1 MAKKEFHKT
10 LNENR
15 SEEVAYIIEKMPTH
29 FGFTVSVIVIGLF
42 FLLLFFGWI
51 IKYPEILNG
60 QIVINTRQAPVKM
73 IATTPGNIILL
84 DKETGSVLES
94 GEYIGYIKNEAKIQD
109 VQLLDNLLKK
119 INVSKVNYKKHRH
132 FFPENLSLGDLN
144 TKYFSFLNSLYQ
156 YLEYCQQQ
164 PYSVQK
170 DINTKLLEMQ
180 KTTLLALEN
189 DSQNQKIKYKTAQ
202 SLFRKDSTLF
212 TKDITCKAD
221 IERSIISKTN
231 SELEYK
237 AIDKQITNTG
247 FQINEVKN
255 KLQVITIEKEIKERE
270 LIISMFNNY
279 HDLIDNIRKW
289 EHTYVFIAPIK
300 GKIDFLNFI
309 RNNDFVESGQE
320 LFKIIPNKTEM
331 IGQVNLPEHGAGKLK
346 IGQDVVIKLD
356 NYPYNEYGSI
366 KGKVTSISLATNQQ
380 TLSSSQ
386 NKISSYLVNVSL
398 PYGLKT
404 NYGSVLDFHA
414 EARGTAEII
423 TEDRRLIERF
433 FDNLKY
439 KVK

>member
-1 MAKKEFHKT
+1 M
-10 LNENR
+10 
-15 SEEVAYIIEKMPTH
+15 
-29 FGFTVSVIVIGLF
+29 
-42 FLLLFFGWI
+42 
-51 IKYPEILNG
+51 
-60 QIVINTRQAPVKM
+60 
-73 IATTPGNIILL
+73 
-84 DKETGSVLES
+84 
-94 GEYIGYIKNEAKIQD
+94 
-109 VQLLDNLLKK
+109 
-119 INVSKVNYKKHRH
+119 
-132 FFPENLSLGDLN
+132 
-144 TKYFSFLNSLYQ
+144 
-156 YLEYCQQQ
+156 
-164 PYSVQK
+164 
-170 DINTKLLEMQ
+170 KL
-180 KTTLLALEN
+180 
-189 DSQNQKIKYKTAQ
+189 
-202 SLFRKDSTLF
+202 
-212 TKDITCKAD
+212 
-221 IERSIISKTN
+221 
-231 SELEYK
+231 
-237 AIDKQITNTG
+237 
-247 FQINEVKN
+247 
-255 KLQVITIEKEIKERE
+255 
-270 LIISMFNNY
+270 
-279 HDLIDNIRKW
+279 NIRKW

>member
-144 TKYFSFLNSLYQ
+144 TKYFIFLNSLYQ

-170 DINTKLLEMQ
+170 DINAKLLEMQ

-212 TKDITCKAD
+212 TKDITSKAD

-356 NYPYNEYGSI
+356 NYPYN
-366 KGKVTSISLATNQQ
+366 
-380 TLSSSQ
+380 
-386 NKISSYLVNVSL
+386 
-398 PYGLKT
+398 
-404 NYGSVLDFHA
+404 
-414 EARGTAEII
+414 
-423 TEDRRLIERF
+423 
-433 FDNLKY
+433 
-439 KVK
+439 